1 MLYRVF
7 NTPIGKTRASYLE
20 EEKEKDDDEAFL
32 VKQKRFF
39 HVYEILQTLRQCN
52 FFFGLA
58 NTTLVETTTR
68 FEVIIF

>member
-7 NTPIGKTRASYLE
+7 NTPIGKIRASYLE

-39 HVYEILQTLRQCN
+39 HLYEILQTFSKCN
-52 FFFGLA
+52 VFFWFGKHDSCG
-58 NTTLVETTTR
+58 NNHS
-68 FEVIIF
+68 I

>member
-32 VKQKRFF
+32 VKQKRLF
-39 HVYEILQTLRQCN
+39 HLYEILQTFSKCKV
-52 FFFGLA
+52 FF
-58 NTTLVETTTR
+58 LVWQTR
-68 FEVIIF
+68 LLLKQPLNLK

>member
-39 HVYEILQTLRQCN
+39 HLYEILQTFRQCIY
-52 FFFGLA
+52 FF
-58 NTTLVETTTR
+58 LVWQTR
-68 FEVIIF
+68 LLWKQPLDLK